1 MKLEICD
8 IKKKWDTA
16 EIQFSANVE
25 SGKMLVIAGH
35 SGSGKSTVLRMISGL
50 VPCESGKILLDGK
63 DITAEKPS
71 KRSVGMVFQSHALF
85 PHMTVLENVAYG
97 LRCRGIKK
105 KSALE
110 HAYDLLQS
118 FSFTEMDA
126 FVKRYP
132 DEISGGEAQRVSIA
146 RTLIVKP
153 AVVLFDEPFSS
164 LDVPLRKKLMAEIEN
179 LQNETGFIGI
189 FVTHD
194 INEAKTVADVITV
207 MKNGKQVWNGL
218 PEEFGEHLL

>member
-1 MKLEICD
+1 MKLEIRD

-16 EIQFSANVE
+16 EIQFSATVE
-25 SGKMLVIAGH
+25 SGQMLVIAGH

-50 VPCESGKILLDGK
+50 VPCESGKIVLDGK
-63 DITAEKPS
+63 DITGEKPS

-85 PHMTVLENVAYG
+85 PHMTILENVAYG
-97 LRCRGIKK
+97 LRCRGMKK
-105 KSALE
+105 KYALE
-110 HAYDLLQS
+110 QAYEFLKN
-118 FSFTEMDA
+118 FSIDEMDA

-153 AVVLFDEPFSS
+153 SVVLFDEPFSS
-164 LDVPLRKKLMAEIEN
+164 LDVPLRKKLMEEICRW
-179 LQNETGFIGI
+179 QKETGFIGI

-194 INEAKTVADVITV
+194 INEAKTVADKVTV
-207 MKNGKQVWNGL
+207 LRNGRQVWNGS
-218 PEEFGEHLL
+218 PEDFGEQLL

>member
-8 IKKKWDTA
+8 IKKKWDTV

-50 VPCESGKILLDGK
+50 VPCEGGKIFLDGK
-63 DITAEKPS
+63 DIATEKPS

-97 LRCRGIKK
+97 LRCRGMKK
-105 KSALE
+105 KFALE
-110 HAYDLLQS
+110 QAYDLLQS

-179 LQNETGFIGI
+179 LQKETGFIGI

-194 INEAKTVADVITV
+194 INEAKVIADKVTVLR
-207 MKNGKQVWNGL
+207 KGSQVWSGS

>member
-1 MKLEICD
+1 MKLEIFN
-8 IKKKWDTA
+8 ITKKWDIT
-16 EIQFSANVE
+16 EICFSEAVE
-25 SGKMLVIAGH
+25 SGQMLVIAGH
-35 SGSGKSTVLRMISGL
+35 SGSGKSTVLRMIAGL
-50 VPCESGKILLDGK
+50 IPCESGKILLDGK
-63 DITAEKPS
+63 DITGEKPS

-85 PHMTVLENVAYG
+85 PHMNVLENVAYG
-97 LRCRGIKK
+97 LRCRGVRKK
-105 KSALE
+105 AALE
-110 HAYDLLQS
+110 QAYDFLKN
-118 FSFTEMDA
+118 FSFNEMDA

-164 LDVPLRKKLMAEIEN
+164 LDVPLRKKLMEEICKW
-179 LQNETGFIGI
+179 QKETGFIGV

-194 INEAKTVADVITV
+194 INEAKVIADKVTVLR
-207 MKNGKQVWNGL
+207 KGSQVWSGS